1 LKVECDVP
9 MAIDLDVHIPI
20 VLTVPQPYEKVTADV
35 GEDAEFEVL
44 AENGQ
49 VRTPLLCHLNL
60 YLLKRHRIS
69 MRPRHLFFQ
78 REQESASVAR

>member
-1 LKVECDVP
+1 

-44 AENGQ
+44 AETGQ
-49 VRTPLLCHLNL
+49 VGTPLLCPQQ
-60 YLLKRHRIS
+60 Y
-69 MRPRHLFFQ
+69 
-78 REQESASVAR
+78 

>member
-1 LKVECDVP
+1 

-44 AENGQ
+44 AEMDQGYPPIDELPGKEADSPGD
-49 VRTPLLCHLNL
+49 RKSTRLNSS
-60 YLLKRHRIS
+60 HT
-69 MRPRHLFFQ
+69 
-78 REQESASVAR
+78 